1 VRVVFGGVT
10 PGGEFPDQDGTGR
23 LRECPPARI
32 ALPPPLFRADGQ
44 SHPGPAPLAR
54 CSRNTGGARTLC
66 PVAAGGARS
75 GRLCVNGWKNR
86 LGAGARSA
94 FVSCSPC
101 MAERS
106 GLRARSELHGAG
118 PEPIFPAKSEWSSF
132 SCEWRPSCMSPY
144 RAPPAATPA
153 HHARE
158 RTFAQAASPVL
169 VRHSRNSARS
179 YPTARRAT
187 ARPATRSSI
196 GICPGAELLSPTPNV
211 IADPN
216 VQPHRRVIAPRGPID
231 MLTTGIRN

>member
-144 RAPPAATPA
+144 RAPPGATPA
-153 HHARE
+153 RTQRGACTECDADQGHHATRAYTE
-158 RTFAQAASPVL
+158 CSAAS
-169 VRHSRNSARS
+169 HSRRDGRWG
-179 YPTARRAT
+179 P
-187 ARPATRSSI
+187 
-196 GICPGAELLSPTPNV
+196 
-211 IADPN
+211 
-216 VQPHRRVIAPRGPID
+216 APRPKDPASHGPGWTEAPSD
-231 MLTTGIRN
+231 RSFAPGRK